1 MNGKEIL
8 ETRRPRKETLKERFG
23 VERLALFGAFARNE
37 GTENSF
43 VEILVK
49 LNSAAT
55 SKTYFGVQFYIEDLL
70 GRNVLLFT
78 DKALESEFRPL
89 VEREAL
95 YV

>member
-8 ETRRPRKETLKERFG
+8 DTLRPHKETLKERFG

-70 GRNVLLFT
+70 STIQELRPEILPYVEKDSINV
-78 DKALESEFRPL
+78 
-89 VEREAL
+89 
-95 YV
+95 

>member
-1 MNGKEIL
+1 MNGREIL
-8 ETRRPRKETLKERFG
+8 DVLKPHKETLKERFG

-37 GTENSF
+37 GAENGF

-49 LNSAAT
+49 LDKAAT

-78 DKALESEFRPL
+78 DKALESRYRPI
-89 VEREAL
+89 VEREAM